1 MVSPGDIN
9 GPSSPAVFKNCTR
22 IWGEKNLEVCFFS
35 AGGEKHTKPTKPK
48 KTVILSW
55 PLGVASDL
63 RDWLV
68 KAYTVWSFP

>member
-1 MVSPGDIN
+1 MILPALKFLKTVQGFGVKKTLKCVS
-9 GPSSPAVFKNCTR
+9 F
-22 IWGEKNLEVCFFS
+22 LQ
-35 AGGEKHTKPTKPK
+35 GGRKHTKPTKPK

-68 KAYTVWSFP
+68 KAYTVWSFH